1 MKVDDHGFPM
11 RDDLDQMQT
20 TTRTIFDDGDFRLSK
35 KGFLKK
41 YKRKVKQGRLKG
53 ASTGVSS
60 ADKKR
65 TNRN

>member
-11 RDDLDQMQT
+11 RDDLDQLQT
-20 TTRTIFDDGDFRLSK
+20 TTRTIFDDGDFHLSK

-53 ASTGVSS
+53 ES
-60 ADKKR
+60 KR
-65 TNRN
+65 VL